1 MHVALIVRKKMTLFG
16 KGKEAVYRCVCG
28 HTETQS
34 QMDKRMR
41 EKTNGKVS
49 RKEMKKYINK
59 KEEIDNNPF
68 KDALKNL
75 KL

>member
-1 MHVALIVRKKMTLFG
+1 MN
-16 KGKEAVYRCVCG
+16 
-28 HTETQS
+28 
-34 QMDKRMR
+34 KRMK

-49 RKEMKKYINK
+49 RKEMKKYMNNT
-59 KEEIDNNPF
+59 EEIDNNPF

>member
-1 MHVALIVRKKMTLFG
+1 
-16 KGKEAVYRCVCG
+16 
-28 HTETQS
+28 Q
-34 QMDKRMR
+34 
-41 EKTNGKVS
+41 
-49 RKEMKKYINK
+49 MKKYINK